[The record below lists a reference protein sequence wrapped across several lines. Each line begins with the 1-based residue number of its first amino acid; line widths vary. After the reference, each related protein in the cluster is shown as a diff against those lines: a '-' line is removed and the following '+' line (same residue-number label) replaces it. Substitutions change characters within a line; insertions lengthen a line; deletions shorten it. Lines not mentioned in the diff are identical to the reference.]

1 MPNSLSSVMS
11 RPLFD
16 VMHDYVLIG
25 RLKTL
30 LDSPLKIM
38 GQLGRINGE
47 LSSIPLPQSLSKQL
61 KCCILQSDWG
71 SWFKPNYFG
80 PCHGL
85 LGLHSQR
92 GSVRWIFNMSL
103 TLITMSGLKFSFEQY
118 DSLHKSKI
126 PNLLENKKHFILFY
140 FLCIDCP
147 KNLYRL

>member
-61 KCCILQSDWG
+61 KCCIL
-71 SWFKPNYFG
+71 
-80 PCHGL
+80 
-85 LGLHSQR
+85 
-92 GSVRWIFNMSL
+92 
-103 TLITMSGLKFSFEQY
+103 
-118 DSLHKSKI
+118 
-126 PNLLENKKHFILFY
+126 
-140 FLCIDCP
+140 
-147 KNLYRL
+147 